1 MTNTETISKLNSALN
16 RLMDA
21 YQELQKENE
30 ELKVNL
36 EAANSELVS
45 VKDENSSLLLKVNEL
60 KSNTEDDK
68 ETISTMLGQIENI
81 LSRGSKI
88 SSDTN
93 IDNKELIEEDKEIV
107 SQVEEFLED
116 KLDESNHNS
125 NSSENNNLL
134 SFTPEQKEEPK
145 KDSNKLDLNDERL
158 SSLLGIMQ

>member
-81 LSRGSKI
+81 LSRGSKTF
-88 SSDTN
+88 SDTKIAN
-93 IDNKELIEEDKEIV
+93 IENIEDDKEIV
-107 SQVEEFLED
+107 SQIEEFLED

>member
-30 ELKVNL
+30 ELKVN
-36 EAANSELVS
+36 
-45 VKDENSSLLLKVNEL
+45 EL
-60 KSNTEDDK
+60 KSNTQDDK

-81 LSRGSKI
+81 LSRGSKT
-88 SSDTN
+88 SSDTK
-93 IDNKELIEEDKEIV
+93 IDNKDTIEDDKEIV

>member
-81 LSRGSKI
+81 LSRGSKT
-88 SSDTN
+88 SSDTK
-93 IDNKELIEEDKEIV
+93 IDNKDTIEDDKEIV

-116 KLDESNHNS
+116 KLDDSNHNS

>member
-81 LSRGSKI
+81 LSRGSKTF
-88 SSDTN
+88 SDTKIAN
-93 IDNKELIEEDKEIV
+93 IENIEDDKEIV

-134 SFTPEQKEEPK
+134 SFTPEQKDEPK

>member
-81 LSRGSKI
+81 LSRGSKTF
-88 SSDTN
+88 SDTKIAN
-93 IDNKELIEEDKEIV
+93 IENIEDDKEIV

>member
-81 LSRGSKI
+81 LSRGSKT
-88 SSDTN
+88 SSDTI
-93 IDNKELIEEDKEIV
+93 IDNKDIIEDDKEIV

>member
-81 LSRGSKI
+81 LSRGSKT
-88 SSDTN
+88 SSDAK
-93 IDNKELIEEDKEIV
+93 IDNKDTIEDDKEIV

>member
-81 LSRGSKI
+81 LSRGSKTA
-88 SSDTN
+88 SDTK
-93 IDNKELIEEDKEIV
+93 IDNKDIIEDDKDIV

>member
-81 LSRGSKI
+81 LSRGSKTL
-88 SSDTN
+88 SDTKIAN
-93 IDNKELIEEDKEIV
+93 IENIEDDKEIV

>member
-81 LSRGSKI
+81 LSRGSKT
-88 SSDTN
+88 SSDTR
-93 IDNKELIEEDKEIV
+93 IYNKDIIEDDKEIV

>member
-68 ETISTMLGQIENI
+68 VTISTMLGQIENI
-81 LSRGSKI
+81 LSRGNKTF
-88 SSDTN
+88 SDAK

-107 SQVEEFLED
+107 SQVEEFLGD
-116 KLDESNHNS
+116 KLDESNNNTH
-125 NSSENNNLL
+125 SSENNSLL

>member
-81 LSRGSKI
+81 LSRGSKT
-88 SSDTN
+88 SSDKK
-93 IDNKELIEEDKEIV
+93 IDNKDTIEDDKEIV

-158 SSLLGIMQ
+158 SSLIGIMQ

>member
-81 LSRGSKI
+81 LSRGSKT
-88 SSDTN
+88 SSDTK
-93 IDNKELIEEDKEIV
+93 IYNKDTIEDDKEIV

>member
-81 LSRGSKI
+81 LSRGSKT
-88 SSDTN
+88 SSDTKIAN
-93 IDNKELIEEDKEIV
+93 IENIKDDKEIV

>member
-81 LSRGSKI
+81 LSRGSKT
-88 SSDTN
+88 SSDTKIAN
-93 IDNKELIEEDKEIV
+93 IENIEDDKEIV